1 MQLQSKTGPTRMG
14 LRKRMT
20 LLLLTRKKKENN
32 NPRMRRK
39 RVKSRKIQELGEARK
54 RFKDK
59 G

>member
-1 MQLQSKTGPTRMG
+1 
-14 LRKRMT
+14 MT
-20 LLLLTRKKKENN
+20 LLLLTRKKKENK
-32 NPRMRRK
+32 PRMRRK